1 MNYAIIA
8 AGEGSRLAAE
18 GVESPKPLVRLGGKT
33 LLERLAGIFM
43 SCGAESISIIV
54 SERSEEVIAH
64 ARQIAAQVSVPVRV
78 VVKTTPD
85 SMHSFAEATAGFKGK
100 FCVTTV
106 DTVFNPAEFAGYI
119 KAFEADTLA
128 DGYMAVTAFV
138 DDEKP
143 LFVATDASMNITSF
157 RDKAAADTRFVS
169 GGIYGLD
176 DKALKVL
183 DACLANGT
191 ARMRNFQRALITAG
205 LRLKAY
211 PLGKVIDIDHA
222 SDIAV
227 AEALLQDNNQSISG
241 KNNG

>member
-18 GVESPKPLVRLGGKT
+18 GVQAPKPLVKLGGET
-33 LLERLAGIFM
+33 LLERLTGIFTR
-43 SCGAESISIIV
+43 CGAESISIIV
-54 SERSEEVIAH
+54 SERSDEVIEA
-64 ARQIAAQVSVPVRV
+64 AKAIAARSEVPVRV

-85 SMHSFAEATAGFKGK
+85 SMHSFAEVTAGFEGK

-106 DTVFNPAEFAGYI
+106 DTVFDPAEFARYI
-119 KAFEADTLA
+119 KAFESDTLA

-143 LFVATDASMNITSF
+143 LFVATDSSLYITAF
-157 RDKAAADTRFVS
+157 RDTPAGDTRFVS

-176 DKALKVL
+176 GSALKVL
-183 DACLANGT
+183 ADCLSAGT
-191 ARMRNFQRALITAG
+191 SRMRNYQRALITAG
-205 LRLKAY
+205 LRLKAF
-211 PLGKVIDIDHA
+211 PMGKIIDIDHA
-222 SDIAV
+222 ADIA
-227 AEALLQDNNQSISG
+227 AAQQLLNQSTSG